1 MTQVDCD
8 CIPVG
13 YFEIP
18 LTFVGVSF
26 SFNSKGS
33 VKLYNVPIGGK
44 IPELSHFK
52 PQEDE
57 RAWPKEL
64 AVSALYYTGELT
76 IVTKH
81 FTLTAATVKRGKPQ
95 QEI

>member
-1 MTQVDCD
+1 M
-8 CIPVG
+8 I
-13 YFEIP
+13 
-18 LTFVGVSF
+18 FVVVSF

-57 RAWPKEL
+57 RVWPKEL

-76 IVTKH
+76 TVTKH
-81 FTLTAATVKRGKPQ
+81 STLTTAIVKRGKPQ
-95 QEI
+95 QEM

>member
-1 MTQVDCD
+1 MNFN
-8 CIPVG
+8 CIPAG
-13 YFEIP
+13 DFQIP
-18 LTFVGVSF
+18 LIFAVISF

-76 IVTKH
+76 TVTKH
-81 FTLTAATVKRGKPQ
+81 
-95 QEI
+95 

>member
-1 MTQVDCD
+1 MKTLS
-8 CIPVG
+8 IRNLKNTSRILIAYLLG
-13 YFEIP
+13 IFMIYFP
-18 LTFVGVSF
+18 FY
-26 SFNSKGS
+26 SKGS

-44 IPELSHFK
+44 IPELSQFK

-76 IVTKH
+76 TG
-81 FTLTAATVKRGKPQ
+81 TLL
-95 QEI
+95 